1 MCSTQSSPIGVQ
13 PFACTLLR
21 TYPVSWF
28 TGSSRKLLSYRL
40 SFLGYKPKASL
51 PLPVPGQRR
60 QQTERGSARKGKS
73 GSADK
78 RHFSSGG
85 ICPSQP
91 SMGAGGTVQ
100 YRDLGWA
107 AGRKEQARIDSCSI
121 ASVPTKSAAP
131 DGDGNAPPP
140 AAQRSVL
147 DFRRVWPLPPPG
159 LPAAVDGRTSA
170 SLLIGKCSCRY
181 GACSYAVPFVV
192 AVVRSELRQ

>member
-1 MCSTQSSPIGVQ
+1 M
-13 PFACTLLR
+13 
-21 TYPVSWF
+21 
-28 TGSSRKLLSYRL
+28 SSRDRAATARDRSCYPSWATSQRRLL
-40 SFLGYKPKASL
+40 P
-51 PLPVPGQRR
+51 PPGRRR

-73 GSADK
+73 GSAGQAAFVQ
-78 RHFSSGG
+78 RRPRG

-107 AGRKEQARIDSCSI
+107 AGRKEQARIDTCSI

-147 DFRRVWPLPPPG
+147 DFRRFWPLPPPG

-170 SLLIGKCSCRY
+170 SLLIG
-181 GACSYAVPFVV
+181 
-192 AVVRSELRQ
+192 